1 MLTIVGFGKYK
12 ECSSFW
18 KSKTSKEPG
27 IIVPLYRGN
36 IQGPLKVTVRL
47 RSKEGRGRYRFTG
60 KLKIKPFKSHI
71 FSLSLLWHSNLGWFL
86 SAMWLSQVWSRS
98 PCTFQQREW
107 AAEGWLFAFSWLLD
121 FCPDWLFPKEISPSL
136 SVSDLLQGWR
146 SVWSTGPEV
155 GRPFRSREQY
165 QSQVREAKGREIPG
179 SRSQGY
185 RVGSVQSTTPPESC
199 WTGKV
204 DWLKCPTHQGH
215 HK

>member
-27 IIVPLYRGN
+27 IVVPLYRGN

-71 FSLSLLWHSNLGWFL
+71 FSLSLLWHSNLDSFL
-86 SAMWLSQVWSRS
+86 SAMWLSRVWSRS
-98 PCTFQQREW
+98 PCTFQQRER

-121 FCPDWLFPKEISPSL
+121 FCPDWLFPEEISPSL
-136 SVSDLLQGWR
+136 TVSDLLQGWSKCLEYRTWGWETLQEQRAASKPSQR
-146 SVWSTGPEV
+146 SKRQRS
-155 GRPFRSREQY
+155 SREQ
-165 QSQVREAKGREIPG
+165 VPRIPCG
-179 SRSQGY
+179 VSAIHKPS
-185 RVGSVQSTTPPESC
+185 
-199 WTGKV
+199 WKLLDWKV
-204 DWLKCPTHQGH
+204 DW
-215 HK
+215 